1 MKTEANIQD
10 QFDYVSGVTN
20 SFNAIIENLS
30 MLEWNSPTYD
40 DEKPSYNL
48 SFKAPKTEDTLE
60 GLFSINHKVTGGYE
74 DSTSENG
81 SLNDKVTASYGTLD
95 KATAS
100 QTRSATTKFDK
111 NDDIIS
117 SKHTS
122 SNKLTISSSNN
133 TLDDK
138 SDDFTHTINYSY
150 SDSYTAKTGKTS
162 GTSKESDVYKSTNL
176 NYSISED
183 SKFESL
189 NDDETSTHSST
200 GKITYS
206 NHDLDVENVTTVN
219 LAYSYNSKFG
229 TDNDSSLINFS
240 SADIKIAAD
249 DKSSLS
255 ALSFSGSVESNVD
268 AANISLKSFTME
280 TTDLKIVSGAI
291 SKTEIPIESYDAL
304 SHLKDF
310 SYMLPSGNDDYSEE
324 DGYSEFSLEES
335 LNNVFTVFQEF
346 NQGDNTITIKTA
358 EGFSV
363 DAGSGADVVN
373 GGAGDDLI
381 TGGAGSDKLT
391 GGKGLDTFSFSLSD
405 FFTDKEDKD
414 GNIISEFNKSVDT
427 ITDFNLTEGD
437 MLDLGNLGLLDFSY
451 NSLTAAQTDE
461 AQLFYLKGIV
471 YLNTDTTGEKYT
483 ATPIINLTG
492 NPAVN
497 AELTD
502 FNYSA

>member
-48 SFKAPKTEDTLE
+48 SFKAPKTADTLD
-60 GLFSINHKVTGGYE
+60 GLFTINHKVTGGYE

-95 KATAS
+95 KVTGS
-100 QTRSATTKFDK
+100 RTESATTKFDK

-122 SNKLTISSSNN
+122 SNKLTINSSNN

-189 NDDETSTHSST
+189 NDEETSTHSGT
-200 GKITYS
+200 GKVTYS
-206 NHDLDVENVTTVN
+206 NHDLDLENVTTVN

-229 TDNDSSLINFS
+229 TDNDSSSINFS
-240 SADIKIAAD
+240 AADIKIAAD

-255 ALSFSGSVESNVD
+255 ALSFSGVVEFNIDV
-268 AANISLKSFTME
+268 ANISLKSFTVE
-280 TTDLKIVSGAI
+280 TTDLKMVSSAI
-291 SKTEIPIESYDAL
+291 SKTEISIESYDAL
-304 SHLKDF
+304 SQLRYF
-310 SYMLPSGNDDYSEE
+310 SQMSSEDGSYSE
-324 DGYSEFSLEES
+324 DDTYSEFSPEES
-335 LNNVFTVFQEF
+335 LNNVLAVFQEF

-363 DAGSGADVVN
+363 DAGSGADIVN

-414 GNIISEFNKSVDT
+414 GNITSVFNKSVDT

-437 MLDLGNLGLLDFSY
+437 VLDLGDLGLLDFSY
-451 NSLTAAQTDE
+451 DSLTAAQTDE

-492 NPAVN
+492 SPAVN

-502 FNYSA
+502 FNYPA